1 MNDLTVADGS
11 AQRTGMRRRQTIK
24 TGMAQVFFTARIR
37 FKCKGRPRGLV
48 EAFLP
53 SVLFNPR
60 LNKDRRFGIY
70 FLILVIVHL

>member
-11 AQRTGMRRRQTIK
+11 VQRTGMRRRQTIK
-24 TGMAQVFFTARIR
+24 NWYGAGFFTAGIN
-37 FKCKGRPRGLV
+37 FKCKGGPRGLV